1 MSNEIEK
8 ASKLEIAADLITGIG
23 GIGLAGL
30 GIGMGTIGLVTGTIT
45 LEAMGAGV
53 AVTGGGIAFESFL
66 ELLNAT
72 EGIFNRHQNRS
83 VTEL

>member
-1 MSNEIEK
+1 MSNETEK
-8 ASKLEIAADLITGIG
+8 ASKLEITADLITGIG

-30 GIGMGTIGLVTGTIT
+30 GIGMGAIGLATGTLT
-45 LEAMGAGV
+45 LEALGTGV

-72 EGIFNRHQNRS
+72 DGLFNRRQNS
-83 VTEL
+83 SGAE